1 MCDFSGKLIAWM
13 DRELGQGEATEIERH
28 VQNCAECRACAS
40 AYRAAS
46 REFDEY
52 CEEVL
57 RLKECG
63 RGVRGVPVLWRGAAA
78 AAGILALVLV
88 FPRARVEQP
97 LVQRPAIATSPV
109 ALTVGA
115 GATETVPAAAVV
127 TMQRAAH
134 SRHSGVVEK
143 SGAVCCATT
152 TAQSQAA
159 NWVADDPAIQI
170 AIPADAI
177 FPPGSFPEGV
187 NFVADLSIA
196 ADGSAEQLR
205 LLPRFGGVEG
215 RTSQP

>member
-13 DRELGQGEATEIERH
+13 DRELGQGEATEVERH
-28 VQNCAECRACAS
+28 VQNCVECRACAS

-46 REFDEY
+46 RKFDEY
-52 CEEVL
+52 CEGVL
-57 RLKECG
+57 RLKERG
-63 RGVRGVPVLWRGAAA
+63 RGVRGVPALWRGAAA

-97 LVQRPAIATSPV
+97 LVQRPAVATSP
-109 ALTVGA
+109 ASLTAGA
-115 GATETVPAAAVV
+115 GAMEKAPAAVV
-127 TMQRAAH
+127 TMQRAGH
-134 SRHSGVVEK
+134 PRHSGVLEK
-143 SGAVCCATT
+143 RGAACCAPT

-170 AIPADAI
+170 AIPAEAI

-205 LLPRFGGVEG
+205 LLPRFSGVER